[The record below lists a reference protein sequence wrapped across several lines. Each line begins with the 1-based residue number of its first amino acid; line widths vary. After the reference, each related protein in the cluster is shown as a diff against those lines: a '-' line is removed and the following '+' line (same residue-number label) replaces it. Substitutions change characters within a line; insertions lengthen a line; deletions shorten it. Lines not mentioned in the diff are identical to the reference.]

1 MNSPILVYV
10 ARIIRHIE
18 LILGVW
24 DLTWAFEAADRV
36 ATLFIYR

>member
-24 DLTWAFEAADRV
+24 DLTWAFEAADRSCCH
-36 ATLFIYR
+36 FIYI